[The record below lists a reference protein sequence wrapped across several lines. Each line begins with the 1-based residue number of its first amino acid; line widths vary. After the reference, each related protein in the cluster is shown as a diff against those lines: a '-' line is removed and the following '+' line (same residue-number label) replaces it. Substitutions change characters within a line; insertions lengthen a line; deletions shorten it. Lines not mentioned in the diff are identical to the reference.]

1 MVNIPIKKEYKMTFN
16 DSLELLSFHWVAYSV
31 YSALIISVVAWFGYN
46 LTRQEKAKSIIRIPF
61 YGFVGFLVVAG
72 VGHHIFTYNSV
83 PWVAQ
88 DINRH
93 EITPDKVYNISIK
106 KHKFILPT
114 EKMVIN
120 CKEQVLFDVTSED
133 LVYGFGLFRKDN
145 TMVMQMQVNPGS
157 RNDILWTFNQNGIYD
172 LMSTEYSGPKG
183 NDMFVKDAVEVIGC
197 ENISQKNGGV
207 K

>member
-1 MVNIPIKKEYKMTFN
+1 MTFN

-46 LTRQEKAKSIIRIPF
+46 LTKQEKAKSLIRIPF
-61 YGFVGFLVVAG
+61 YGFIGFLVIAG
-72 VGHHIFTYNSV
+72 VGHHIFTYNTV

-93 EITPDKVYNISIK
+93 EIIPDKIYNISIK

-157 RNDILWTFNQNGIYD
+157 KNDILWTFNQNGIYD

>member
-1 MVNIPIKKEYKMTFN
+1 MTFN

-93 EITPDKVYNISIK
+93 EIIPDKIYNISIK

-157 RNDILWTFNQNGIYD
+157 KNDILWTFNQNGIYD

>member
-1 MVNIPIKKEYKMTFN
+1 MFKYFWKHCSNSPLYA
-16 DSLELLSFHWVAYSV
+16 LELLSFHWVAYSV

>member
-1 MVNIPIKKEYKMTFN
+1 MTFN

-31 YSALIISVVAWFGYN
+31 YSALINSVVAWFGYK

>member
-1 MVNIPIKKEYKMTFN
+1 M
-16 DSLELLSFHWVAYSV
+16 
-31 YSALIISVVAWFGYN
+31 
-46 LTRQEKAKSIIRIPF
+46 RKS
-61 YGFVGFLVVAG
+61 G
-72 VGHHIFTYNSV
+72 
-83 PWVAQ
+83 Q

>member
-1 MVNIPIKKEYKMTFN
+1 MTFN

-93 EITPDKVYNISIK
+93 EIIPDKIYNISIK

-157 RNDILWTFNQNGIYD
+157 KNDILWTFNQNGIYD

-183 NDMFVKDAVEVIGC
+183 NDMFVKDAVEVIRC

>member
-1 MVNIPIKKEYKMTFN
+1 MTFN

-157 RNDILWTFNQNGIYD
+157 KNDILWTFNQNGIYD

>member
-1 MVNIPIKKEYKMTFN
+1 
-16 DSLELLSFHWVAYSV
+16 
-31 YSALIISVVAWFGYN
+31 
-46 LTRQEKAKSIIRIPF
+46 
-61 YGFVGFLVVAG
+61 
-72 VGHHIFTYNSV
+72 
-83 PWVAQ
+83 
-88 DINRH
+88 
-93 EITPDKVYNISIK
+93 
-106 KHKFILPT
+106 
-114 EKMVIN
+114 MVIN

>member
-1 MVNIPIKKEYKMTFN
+1 MTFN

-133 LVYGFGLFRKDN
+133 LVYGFGLFR
-145 TMVMQMQVNPGS
+145 S
-157 RNDILWTFNQNGIYD
+157 RNDILWTFKQNGIYD

>member
-1 MVNIPIKKEYKMTFN
+1 MTFN

-183 NDMFVKDAVEVIGC
+183 NDMFVKDAIEVIGC